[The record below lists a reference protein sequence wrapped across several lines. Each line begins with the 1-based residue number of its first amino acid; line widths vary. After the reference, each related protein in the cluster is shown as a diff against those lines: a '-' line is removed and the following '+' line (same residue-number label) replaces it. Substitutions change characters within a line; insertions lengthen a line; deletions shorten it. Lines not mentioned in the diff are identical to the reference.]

1 MIGIILLFLTE
12 EKLVR
17 QAAENIKDFSIH
29 DAAFSMPA
37 VELFLA
43 MAHQTDQNQETSNA
57 KHPK

>member
-43 MAHQTDQNQETSNA
+43 MAL
-57 KHPK
+57 